1 KILGDEMQIGKNLK
15 KSKEKN
21 SLVLNI
27 PSNLNQKLIDGYR
40 VKLFS
45 KIKDSLEKKKI
56 ALEQEQVQF
65 QEWLEEKR
73 AIDIKNL
80 SINNSFYT
88 PILGA

>member
-1 KILGDEMQIGKNLK
+1 MQIGRNLK

-27 PSNLNQKLIDGYR
+27 PSNLNQKLIDGCR

-45 KIKDSLEKKKI
+45 KIKDSLEMKKLS
-56 ALEQEQVQF
+56 LEREELEF
-65 QEWLEEKR
+65 KEWVKDKTI
-73 AIDIKNL
+73 IDIKNI
-80 SINNSFYT
+80 SINNSFYI

>member
-1 KILGDEMQIGKNLK
+1 MQIGRNLK

>member
-1 KILGDEMQIGKNLK
+1 MQIGRNLK
-15 KSKEKN
+15 KCKEEN

-45 KIKDSLEKKKI
+45 KIKDSFQREKS

-80 SINNSFYT
+80 PLNNYFYP

>member
-1 KILGDEMQIGKNLK
+1 MQIGKNLK

-45 KIKDSLEKKKI
+45 KIKDSLDKDRITHLNKEELEFKK
-56 ALEQEQVQF
+56 
-65 QEWLEEKR
+65 WLEDKSFN
-73 AIDIKNL
+73 ILKP
-80 SINNSFYT
+80 INNLWFS
-88 PILGA
+88 PMIRA

>member
-1 KILGDEMQIGKNLK
+1 MQIERNLK

-73 AIDIKNL
+73 VIDIKNL

>member
-1 KILGDEMQIGKNLK
+1 MQIERNLK

-27 PSNLNQKLIDGYR
+27 PSNLNQKLINGYR
-40 VKLFS
+40 VKFFS
-45 KIKDSLEKKKI
+45 KIKDSFFLSKLSLEKEKLELKK
-56 ALEQEQVQF
+56 LVRENKV
-65 QEWLEEKR
+65 
-73 AIDIKNL
+73 IDIKKL